1 MNSLTVDGTI
11 MTAGEITGANL
22 EEIIMTLME
31 HPSVV
36 NRVITKV
43 LVNGDNYSEEV
54 PHAALDVERE
64 EIDSLELV
72 THTAEEM
79 GLHFLENGHYLVGIL
94 RQALPKI
101 VEEFRLGD
109 ETEANEHFLGFLES
123 LHLLISML
131 EQTKLTIGLGEDI
144 EVQSESSLNTYLERL
159 SETLGTLV
167 NLQEQSDW
175 IYLADVLEFE
185 LDGSLGDLIDL
196 LPRLTK
202 AGH

>member
-1 MNSLTVDGTI
+1 MNSLTVDGNV
-11 MTAGEITGANL
+11 MTAGDFTGANL
-22 EEIIMTLME
+22 EEILISLME
-31 HPSVV
+31 HPAVA

-43 LVNGDNYSEEV
+43 LVNGDSYSEEV
-54 PHAALDVERE
+54 PHDALDVERE

-79 GLHFLENGHYLVGIL
+79 GLHFLENGHYLVGVL

-144 EVQSESSLNTYLERL
+144 EVQGEVSLNTYLEQL
-159 SETLGTLV
+159 GDTLGTLV
-167 NLQEQSDW
+167 GLQEQSDW

-185 LDGSLGDLIDL
+185 LDGSLNDLIEL
-196 LPRLTK
+196 LPRLSK

>member
-1 MNSLTVDGTI
+1 MNSLTVDGTL

-43 LVNGDNYSEEV
+43 LVNGDTYSEEV

-79 GLHFLENGHYLVGIL
+79 SLHFLENGHYLVGVL

-144 EVQSESSLNTYLERL
+144 EVQDESSLNTYLEQL

-167 NLQEQSDW
+167 SLQEQSDW